1 MEIRANRKARKNS
14 INRLEIFDRSRPRLQ
29 AIAYRMLGSI
39 TDAEDMVQ
47 ETFIKWQ
54 QASGQEI
61 QYPQAY
67 LTKIIT
73 RLCIDRLRSA
83 RVQRENYVGTWLPEP
98 IVSRSNEPK
107 AMVELADSLAMA
119 FLVMLEK
126 LSPIERAVFLLRE
139 VFEYDYDEISTII
152 AKNSANCRQIVRR
165 AKQHLAN
172 SRSRFSPS
180 LQQQEKLTQKF
191 IQACNQGD
199 LQGLIDLLAADI
211 TLLSDGGGKV
221 RALLKPMR
229 SANKVARFLI
239 ALRRSKL
246 IPNYDMQLAKV
257 NGQIGVIYSL
267 RGIVQNVVALE
278 IVDRQIYSIYFVRN
292 PDKLKYAF
300 SQKYNGYI

>member
-1 MEIRANRKARKNS
+1 MGIRANRKAKTDS
-14 INRLEIFDRSRPRLQ
+14 INRLEIFDRSRLRLQ

-83 RVQRENYVGTWLPEP
+83 TVKRETYVGTWLPEP
-98 IVSRSNEPK
+98 IVADRSDEPK
-107 AMVELADSLAMA
+107 AMIELADSLAMA
-119 FLVMLEK
+119 FL
-126 LSPIERAVFLLRE
+126 
-139 VFEYDYDEISTII
+139 
-152 AKNSANCRQIVRR
+152 
-165 AKQHLAN
+165 
-172 SRSRFSPS
+172 
-180 LQQQEKLTQKF
+180 
-191 IQACNQGD
+191 

-211 TLLSDGGGKV
+211 TLWSDGGGKV
-221 RALLKPMR
+221 KALLKPMQGVE
-229 SANKVARFLI
+229 KVARFLI

-246 IPNYDMQLAKV
+246 IPNYDTQLAKV